1 MKNKIPLSTVPFLS
15 ALMGAAF
22 GKGENKTVEEI
33 AATTTEAVKETT
45 TESTTTAPT
54 STASTSPEMNEISL
68 ADTKRVGREDTG
80 FVNIPKDWVLYES
93 KYSNQQFQY
102 TSPDKYS
109 LLTLNGY
116 AKDTVELGPDEIFG
130 ARLIADR
137 LYSYWQNDK
146 NQTILQGS
154 KTIFALES
162 AFLMKV
168 AFSDGKHLFQWV
180 FQKGDKVYS
189 AAIESSAN
197 IVTTLRPFIEQSWG
211 LDPNTPG
218 K

>member
-22 GKGENKTVEEI
+22 GKGENKTVE
-33 AATTTEAVKETT
+33 AMVAPTTEAVKETT

-54 STASTSPEMNEISL
+54 STASTSSEMNEISL
-68 ADTKRVGREDTG
+68 ADTQRVGREDTG
-80 FVNIPKDWVLYES
+80 YVNIPKDWVLYES

-162 AFLMKV
+162 AFLIKV
-168 AFSDGKHLFQWV
+168 TFADGKTVYEWV

-197 IVTTLRPFIEQSWG
+197 IVTTLRPFIEQSWS
-211 LDPNTPG
+211 LDPKTPG